1 MQMLGPRSVPSPSE
15 AAAPRDSIS
24 RDLERGVAENLPL
37 AFPMARWLSFD
48 VEERSRF
55 NRAQLVLDAME
66 TTAPNTVGA
75 LARDTGLEHQ
85 DLGEALALLEDLA
98 LVEFADDD
106 GSELSVSLVAT
117 PEEHIGV
124 RFPDGRVRWI
134 FISRPVVEP
143 DLTREEL
150 N

>member
-24 RDLERGVAENLPL
+24 RELERGVAENLPL

-66 TTAPNTVGA
+66 TTAPNSVGA

-85 DLGEALALLEDLA
+85 DLGKP
-98 LVEFADDD
+98 
-106 GSELSVSLVAT
+106 SRCSRIWLSSSLPMMMAASY
-117 PEEHIGV
+117 
-124 RFPDGRVRWI
+124 RFRW
-134 FISRPVVEP
+134 
-143 DLTREEL
+143 
-150 N
+150 